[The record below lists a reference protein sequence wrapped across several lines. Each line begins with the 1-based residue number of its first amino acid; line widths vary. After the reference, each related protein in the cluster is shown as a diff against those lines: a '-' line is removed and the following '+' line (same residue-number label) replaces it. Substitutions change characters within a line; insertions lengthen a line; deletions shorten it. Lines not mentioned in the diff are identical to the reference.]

1 MKNQKQLENIIKFHQ
16 EKYYND
22 EPEISDAEFDELWDE
37 LRIKYPNSEL
47 LTKVGETSWEGFK
60 KMRHI
65 MPMNSQQ
72 KAGNISEFEKWNL
85 NQKHPKR
92 IIEYKCDGISLSIQY
107 ENGNFVR
114 ALTRGDSVQGDDIS
128 NNVRQMDGFRQQIP
142 SFPFTGAVR
151 CEIVM
156 LHSVFDKKYKGI
168 KKNPRNTA
176 GGIAKQKDG
185 NNYNDVTLIYYDAK
199 FTNNNFFKDEYDKL
213 KFLENEFGN
222 TNVVDWQAV
231 NADKVTE
238 IRNIVMNSRDSIP
251 YDIDGLVIKNIE
263 IDLDDMERST
273 PNHQIAYKFETEKAY
288 TQLIEVEWSATG
300 KYLTPVGIVKP
311 VELNGTTVQRAS
323 LANLSIMNDLNIKI
337 GDIVEI
343 SKRGE
348 IIPKIERVFETS
360 KDSKPIKL
368 PTNCECG
375 ALLESDDVF
384 LYCPN
389 ESCHLKTLHKLKK
402 WIWVLD
408 VKFMGIAMIE
418 KLFQKGLVTKIS
430 DFYTQDLKYI
440 ISKMENED
448 GFSARNITKAFDN
461 LYKANKVTLPQFIG
475 GYDISGVGRRVVEQ
489 IVENSDLQTLND
501 FATVRMNELSKVKQI
516 GDKKASQI
524 VNGIVNNINDML
536 DTLGSGK
543 IEIIVPQKSSDKL
556 KGMSFCITGKLNH
569 GVRDEYV
576 ERIKD
581 NGGQYKG
588 VSKGLSYLIN
598 NDTTSTSGK
607 NKKAKELNIPIISEN
622 EFLKMLKKET
632 EK

>member
-1 MKNQKQLENIIKFHQ
+1 MKQIELEKLVKYHQ

-37 LRIKYPNSEL
+37 LRINYPKSEL
-47 LTKVGETSWEGFK
+47 LKKVGEGSWEGFK
-60 KMRHI
+60 KEKHI

-72 KAGNISEFEKWNL
+72 KAGTIAEFEKWNA

-107 ENGNFVR
+107 EKGNFVR
-114 ALTRGDSVQGDDIS
+114 ALTRGNGDCGDDIS
-128 NNVRQMDGFRQQIP
+128 KNVRQMDGFKNKIDKNY
-142 SFPFTGAVR
+142 TGAVR

-185 NNYNDVTLIYYDAK
+185 NNYNDVSLIYYDSYIT
-199 FTNNNFFKDEYDKL
+199 TNNFSHGDEYHKL

-222 TNVVDWQAV
+222 KNIVVWQIVDA
-231 NADKVTE
+231 NKVTE
-238 IRNIVMNSRDSIP
+238 IRNEIMENRNSIP

-263 IDLDDMERST
+263 IDFDDMQRTT
-273 PNHQIAYKFETEKAY
+273 PNYQIAYKFETEKAY
-288 TQLIEVEWSATG
+288 TKLIDVEWSATG
-300 KYLTPVGIVKP
+300 KYLTPVGIVEP

-323 LANLSIMNDLNIKI
+323 LANLSIMNDLNIRI

-348 IIPKIERVFETS
+348 IIPKIERLYEKS

-368 PTNCECG
+368 PTHCECG
-375 ALLESDDVF
+375 ALLKSDDVF
-384 LYCPN
+384 LYCPGAN
-389 ESCHLKTLHKLKK
+389 CHLKILHKLKK

-408 VKFMGIAMIE
+408 VKFMGITMIE
-418 KLFQKGLVTKIS
+418 TLFQKGLITKIS
-430 DFYTQDLKYI
+430 DFYTQDLNYI
-440 ISKMENED
+440 ISKMENEE

-461 LYKANKVTLPQFIG
+461 LYKANKITLPQFIG
-475 GYDISGVGRRVVEQ
+475 GYDISGVGQRV
-489 IVENSDLQTLND
+489 IENIIDNSELKTLDDFLLKSGSDL
-501 FATVRMNELSKVKQI
+501 AKIKQI
-516 GDKKASQI
+516 GAIKARQI
-524 VNGIVNNINDML
+524 FDGLHENNLDML
-536 DTLGSGK
+536 ETLNSGK

-556 KGMSFCITGKLNH
+556 KGLSFCITGKLNH
-569 GVRDEYV
+569 GVRDEYI
-576 ERIKD
+576 EKIKD

-588 VSKGLSYLIN
+588 VSKDLSYLIN
-598 NDTTSTSGK
+598 NDTTSSSGK
-607 NKKAKELNIPIISEN
+607 NKKAKELNIPIISED
-622 EFLKMLKKET
+622 EFLKML
-632 EK
+632 

>member
-1 MKNQKQLENIIKFHQ
+1 MKQIELEKLIKYHQ

-37 LRIKYPNSEL
+37 LKIKYPQSEL

-60 KMRHI
+60 KEKHI

-72 KAGNISEFEKWNL
+72 KAGTIAEFEKWNA

-114 ALTRGDSVQGDDIS
+114 ALTRGDGDYGDDIS
-128 NNVRQMDGFRQQIP
+128 KNVRQMDGFKNKIDKKY
-142 SFPFTGAVR
+142 TGAVR

-185 NNYNDVTLIYYDAK
+185 DNYNDVSLIYYDSYIT
-199 FTNNNFFKDEYDKL
+199 TNNFSHGNEIHKL
-213 KFLENEFGN
+213 EFLENEFGKN
-222 TNVVDWQAV
+222 YTVWYQIVDA
-231 NADKVTE
+231 NKVTDVRNE
-238 IRNIVMNSRDSIP
+238 IMNRRDSIP

-263 IDLDDMERST
+263 IDLDDMERTT
-273 PNHQIAYKFETEKAY
+273 PNNQIAYKFETEKAY
-288 TQLIEVEWSATG
+288 TKLIDVEWSATG
-300 KYLTPVGIVKP
+300 KYLTPVGIVEP

-323 LANLSIMNDLNIKI
+323 LANLSIMNGLNIEI

-348 IIPKIERVFETS
+348 IIPKIERLFEKS
-360 KDSKPIKL
+360 KNGKPIKQ
-368 PTNCECG
+368 PTHCECG
-375 ALLESDDVF
+375 ALLKSDDVF

-389 ESCHLKTLHKLKK
+389 EDCHLKTLHKLKK

-408 VKFMGIAMIE
+408 VKFMGITMIE
-418 KLFQKGLVTKIS
+418 KLFQKGLITKIS
-430 DFYTQDLKYI
+430 DFYTQDLNYI
-440 ISKMENED
+440 ISKMESEE

-461 LYKANKVTLPQFIG
+461 LYKANKITLPQFIG
-475 GYDISGVGRRVVEQ
+475 GYDISGVGQRVVEQ
-489 IVENSDLQTLND
+489 IIENSELKTLND
-501 FATVRMNELSKVKQI
+501 FAIVRMNELSQIKQI

-524 VNGIVNNINDML
+524 VNGVVNNINDML
-536 DTLGSGK
+536 NVLGTGK

-556 KGMSFCITGKLNH
+556 KGLSFCITGKLNH
-569 GVRDEYV
+569 GVRDEYI
-576 ERIKD
+576 EKIKD

-588 VSKGLSYLIN
+588 VSKDLSYLIN
-598 NDTTSTSGK
+598 NDTTSSSGK
-607 NKKAKELNIPIISEN
+607 NKKAKELNIKIISED
-622 EFLKMLKKET
+622 EFLKML
-632 EK
+632 